1 MSYTISVERAA
12 EILGKPA
19 TTIRTGLQQGVFPF
33 GAAIEMKG
41 RYSYVIYKKKLED
54 YVGKITETEE
64 KVSTAAL

>member
-1 MSYTISVERAA
+1 MTYTISVERAA

-41 RYSYVIYKKKLED
+41 RYSYVIYKKKMED
-54 YVGKITETEE
+54 YVGKIDTEE
-64 KVSTAAL
+64 STSTAAL

>member
-1 MSYTISVERAA
+1 MVYTISVEHAA

-19 TTIRTGLQQGVFPF
+19 NTIRTGLQQGVFPF

-54 YVGKITETEE
+54 YIGKIDTEE
-64 KVSTAAL
+64 STSAAAL